1 MLGVPEVVCYSVSL
15 VSALAAGLVVRVKFI
30 SLVNLILDRKAVPEL
45 IQFNFTPDA
54 LSRELALILPG
65 GEARSKMLDD
75 YKELREK
82 VGIAGASARAAA
94 IMVANLRNSPGT
106 KGTK

>member
-1 MLGVPEVVCYSVSL
+1 MLGVPEVVCYRFSL

-54 LSRELALILPG
+54 LSRELALILPD

-82 VGIAGASARAAA
+82 VGTAGASARAAA